1 MYLKNRNS
9 EYLTYELFYVKCNKK
24 KNSFSSLEAEFLRT

>member
-24 KNSFSSLEAEFLRT
+24 KKEIPFQA